1 MKNMRIIVWLLA
13 GISLLVAAN
22 FFLSF
27 NDTPETAIVQ
37 RRSLLTVPDD
47 AVSLVEISRDGAVES
62 VLTHTGSWRLVEPF
76 PGSVDESVVLKLL
89 DALAYAP
96 LDDSL
101 GDQELLKLGRTR
113 ADFGLDNPRL
123 RVRVRAGDTDTSISF
138 GTATPSASGV
148 YAAIEGVHAVFVVPS
163 NTFAAVDVPASGFRR
178 RTLFTSGEE
187 SVASFDVKRGT
198 GEFMRFK
205 RDGDGWAMVQPTEGP
220 ASAPKIK
227 RLLTDVMSAS
237 AYDFVWPI
245 GGSNEV
251 AEVSGALLAG
261 YGLGAENAV
270 TLTLKG
276 TDGSDRRI
284 SFGSDAGEGRVY
296 ALVHNGSAIVTVDGS
311 LKDMASLGNSAFADT
326 RLFPYEASQVN
337 GISIVDGGVTCMLA
351 KNDDGSW
358 RMDSPISAPA
368 SLTAVESL
376 VSAVLA
382 LRGGDADEKGVEVS
396 ISADER
402 KVHVARGSLGTHFR
416 LENLRS
422 LEILKIDPA
431 SVRRLSVTGTNTN
444 KMKSVAY
451 DRDRRAWSVEASSV
465 SGTVSEGGITR
476 VLGVVNPL
484 EAGRIVKLKVSADDL
499 GGYGLD
505 KPRLTVAIDLERE
518 DAIRRNILVGDAT
531 DGGCFATVGAS
542 DAVFVLPE
550 SAVYD
555 LSADIV
561 EE

>member
-227 RLLTDVMSAS
+227 KLLTDVMSAS

-326 RLFPYEASQVN
+326 RLFPYEVSQVN

>member
-62 VLTHTGSWRLVEPF
+62 VLTRTGRWRLVEPF

-163 NTFAAVDVPASGFRR
+163 NTLAAVDVPASGFRR

-227 RLLTDVMSAS
+227 KLLTDVMSAS

-465 SGTVSEGGITR
+465 SGTVSEGGVTR

>member
-47 AVSLVEISRDGAVES
+47 AVSMLEISRDGSVES
-62 VLTHTGSWRLVEPF
+62 VLTRTGSWRLVEPF
-76 PGSVDESVVLKLL
+76 AGSVDESVVLKLL

-113 ADFGLDNPRL
+113 ADFGLENPRL
-123 RVRVRAGDTDTSISF
+123 CIRVRAGDTETSISF
-138 GTATPSASGV
+138 GTTTPSASGV

-163 NTFAAVDVPASGFRR
+163 NTLAAVDVPASGFRR

-205 RDGDGWAMVQPTEGP
+205 RDGDGWAIVQPTEGP

-227 RLLTDVMSAS
+227 KLLTDVMSAS

>member
-1 MKNMRIIVWLLA
+1 MKNMRIIVWFLV
-13 GISLLVAAN
+13 GISLLVVAN

-37 RRSLLTVPDD
+37 RMSLLTVPDD
-47 AVSLVEISRDGAVES
+47 AVSMLEISRDGSVES
-62 VLTHTGSWRLVEPF
+62 VLTRTGSWRLVEPF
-76 PGSVDESVVLKLL
+76 AGSVDESVVLRLL

-113 ADFGLDNPRL
+113 ADFGLENPRL
-123 RVRVRAGDTDTSISF
+123 CIRVRAGDTETSISF
-138 GTATPSASGV
+138 GTTTPSASGV
-148 YAAIEGVHAVFVVPS
+148 YAAIEGVHAVYVVPS
-163 NTFAAVDVPASGFRR
+163 NTLAAVDVPASGFRR

-220 ASAPKIK
+220 AAAQKIK
-227 RLLTDVMSAS
+227 KLLTDVMSAS
-237 AYDFVWPI
+237 AFDFVWPI

-251 AEVSGALLAG
+251 AEATGALLAG

-276 TDGSDRRI
+276 MDGSDRRI

-376 VSAVLA
+376 VATVLA
-382 LRGGDADEKGVEVS
+382 LRGGDADERGVEVS

-402 KVHVARGSLGTHFR
+402 KVHVSRESLGPHFR

-431 SVRRLSVTGTNTN
+431 SVRRLSVTGTDTN
-444 KMKSVAY
+444 GMKSVAY

-465 SGTVSEGGITR
+465 PGTVSEGGITR

-518 DAIRRNILVGDAT
+518 DAIRHNILVGDAT
-531 DGGCFATVGAS
+531 SGGCFATVGAS

>member
-1 MKNMRIIVWLLA
+1 MRNMRIIVWLSV
-13 GISLLVAAN
+13 GIAALLGVN
-22 FFLSF
+22 ILLTF
-27 NDTPETAIVQ
+27 NDSQDTAIVQ
-37 RRSLLTVPDD
+37 RTSLLPFPDD
-47 AVSLVEISRDGAVES
+47 AVSLIEISRGGGVES
-62 VLTHTGSWRLVEPF
+62 VLTPTGSWRLVEPF
-76 PGSVDESVVLKLL
+76 AGSVDEAVVLKLL

-101 GDQELLKLGRTR
+101 GDQELLRLGRTR
-113 ADFGLDNPRL
+113 ADFGLESPRL
-123 RVRVRAGDTDTSISF
+123 AVRIRAGASEAAISF
-138 GTATPSASGV
+138 GSPTPSASGV
-148 YAAIEGVHAVFVVPS
+148 YAAIDDVRAVFVVPS

-187 SVASFDVKRGT
+187 SVASFDVKRGA
-198 GEFMRFK
+198 GEFMRF
-205 RDGDGWAMVQPTEGP
+205 RREGDGWLMVQPTEGP
-220 ASAPKIK
+220 ASLTKIK
-227 RLLTDVMSAS
+227 KLLSDVMSAS
-237 AYDFVWPI
+237 AVDFVWPV

-251 AEVSGALLAG
+251 AEASDALLAG
-261 YGLGAENAV
+261 YGLGAESAV

-296 ALVHNGSAIVTVDGS
+296 ALVHNGAAVVTVDAA
-311 LKDMASLGNSAFADT
+311 LKDLVSPGNSALADT
-326 RLFPYEASQVN
+326 RLFPYETSQVS
-337 GISIVDGGVTCMLA
+337 GMSIVDDGVACMLA
-351 KNDDGSW
+351 KNEDGTW
-358 RMDSPISAPA
+358 RLDSPISAAA
-368 SLTAVESL
+368 SSTAVDSL
-376 VSAVLA
+376 LSAVLA
-382 LRGGDADEKGVEVS
+382 LRGGDTDENGVEVS

-402 KVHVARGSLGTHFR
+402 KVRVSRAALGPGFR

-431 SVRRLSVTGTNTN
+431 SVRRLSVTGSGTNGTE
-444 KMKSVAY
+444 SVVY
-451 DRDRRAWSVEASSV
+451 DRDRRAWSVEVSSV
-465 SGTVSEGGITR
+465 KGTVSENGVAR

-499 GGYGLD
+499 GGYGLE

>member
-1 MKNMRIIVWLLA
+1 MRNMRIIVWLSV
-13 GISLLVAAN
+13 GIAALLGVN
-22 FFLSF
+22 ILLTF
-27 NDTPETAIVQ
+27 NDSQDTAIVQ
-37 RRSLLTVPDD
+37 RTSLLPFPDD
-47 AVSLVEISRDGAVES
+47 AVSLIEISRGGVVES

-76 PGSVDESVVLKLL
+76 AGSVDEAVVLKLL

-101 GDQELLKLGRTR
+101 GDQELLRLGRTR
-113 ADFGLDNPRL
+113 ADFGLESPRL
-123 RVRVRAGDTDTSISF
+123 AVRIRAGASEAAISF
-138 GTATPSASGV
+138 GSPTPSASGV
-148 YAAIEGVHAVFVVPS
+148 YAAIDDVRAVFVVPS

-187 SVASFDVKRGT
+187 SVASFDVKRGA
-198 GEFMRFK
+198 GEFMRF
-205 RDGDGWAMVQPTEGP
+205 RREGDGWLMVQPTEGP
-220 ASAPKIK
+220 ASLTKIK
-227 RLLTDVMSAS
+227 KLLSDVMSAS
-237 AYDFVWPI
+237 AVDFVWPV

-251 AEVSGALLAG
+251 AEASDALLAG
-261 YGLGAENAV
+261 YGLGAESAV

-296 ALVHNGSAIVTVDGS
+296 ALVHNGAAVVTVDAA
-311 LKDMASLGNSAFADT
+311 LKDLVSPGNSALADT
-326 RLFPYEASQVN
+326 RLFPYEPSQVS
-337 GISIVDGGVTCMLA
+337 GMSIVDDGVACMLA
-351 KNDDGSW
+351 KNEDGTW
-358 RMDSPISAPA
+358 RLDSPISAAA
-368 SLTAVESL
+368 SSTAVDSL
-376 VSAVLA
+376 LSAVLA
-382 LRGGDADEKGVEVS
+382 LRGGDTDENGVEVS

-402 KVHVARGSLGTHFR
+402 KVRVSRAALGPGFR

-431 SVRRLSVTGTNTN
+431 SVRRLSVTGSGTNGTE
-444 KMKSVAY
+444 SVVY
-451 DRDRRAWSVEASSV
+451 DRDRRAWSVEVSSV
-465 SGTVSEGGITR
+465 KGTVSENGVAR

-499 GGYGLD
+499 GGYGLE

>member
-1 MKNMRIIVWLLA
+1 MKNLRVIVWFLVGIAVLA
-13 GISLLVAAN
+13 GAHVLLSLN
-22 FFLSF
+22 GPQS
-27 NDTPETAIVQ
+27 TAIVP
-37 RRSLLTVPDD
+37 RTSLLSVPDN
-47 AVSLVEISRDGAVES
+47 AVSLVEISRGGVVES
-62 VLTHTGSWRLVEPF
+62 VLTRTGSWRIVEPF
-76 PGSVDESVVLKLL
+76 AGSVDETVVHKFL

-96 LDDSL
+96 FDDSIS
-101 GDQELLKLGRTR
+101 DQELLKIGRTR

-123 RVRVRAGDTDTSISF
+123 GVRVRAGSAETSIYF
-138 GTATPSASGV
+138 GSATPSASGV
-148 YAAIEGVHAVFVVPS
+148 YAAIDGVRAVFVVPS
-163 NTFAAVDVPASGFRR
+163 NTLAAVDVPASRFRC

-187 SVASFDVKRGT
+187 SVVSFDVKRGA

-205 RDGDGWAMVQPTEGP
+205 RDGDGWSMVQPTEGP
-220 ASAPKIK
+220 ASATKIK
-227 RLLTDVMSAS
+227 KLLSDVMSAS
-237 AYDFVWPI
+237 AIDFVWPV

-251 AEVSGALLAG
+251 DEASASLLAG
-261 YGLGAENAV
+261 YGLGPESAV

-276 TDGSDRRI
+276 ADGSDKRI

-296 ALVHNGSAIVTVDGS
+296 ALVHNGAAIVTVES
-311 LKDMASLGNSAFADT
+311 ALKDMASLGNSAFADA
-326 RLFPYEASQVN
+326 RLFPYEVSQVT
-337 GISIVDGGVTCMLA
+337 GISIVDNGVTCMLA
-351 KNDDGSW
+351 KNEDGSW
-358 RMDSPISAPA
+358 RMDSPVSAAA
-368 SLTAVESL
+368 SLAAVESL

-382 LRGGDADEKGVEVS
+382 LRGGDADENGVEIS

-402 KVHVARGSLGTHFR
+402 KLHVSRESLGGNFR
-416 LENLRS
+416 LENFRS
-422 LEILKIDPA
+422 LEILKVDPA
-431 SVRRLSVTGTNTN
+431 SVRRLSVTGSDTNG
-444 KMKSVAY
+444 MKSVVY
-451 DRDRRAWSVEASSV
+451 DRDRRAWSVESSSV
-465 SGTVSEGGITR
+465 PGKVSESAVTR

-484 EAGRIVKLKVSADDL
+484 EAARIVKLKVSADDL

-518 DAIRRNILVGDAT
+518 DAIRRNILIGDAT